1 MEEKFPLEL
10 EPTCIEEEEEDARA
24 DHEFYETIEAPKFVD
39 FTRPN
44 HFCPDDRYW
53 FCSRLGCNQKHEEEM
68 DSEAIYKD
76 FVLRVM
82 AARSP
87 NVRFRRALTRKPPSD
102 SKKCP
107 MSAPPKPSKS
117 RIPRLALVSS
127 ISKKLIDDIE
137 KNKTRPATIKPAIT
151 PKARV
156 KHVSAKYMTSPR
168 KKNAGSPKLKAFQS
182 VKNPKKSSITLQKN
196 RVVAKALLFSSPK
209 KGVKAK
215 TLESG
220 TPVTKLCEGIKK
232 LAINSEKK
240 GNAEKSYK
248 ASTSVRKFLPSNTP
262 SKLPGVASSK
272 AKTLKTVVEHDK
284 KHDDSAFNEAR
295 SGEDSSDMEIEDK
308 SGIEEKSDKRPL
320 IAGNRDGTSSG
331 ILTTELSCVPDSEDQ
346 SSKKQNATAFQ
357 ELNPTAQS
365 KGNKS
370 YTTEDDI
377 ENKDPG
383 VVVGNREGNDD
394 KENALITNDDRN
406 VNENNLNKDGVPIKS
421 KVKKIQKLQTG
432 DKTLGDNCPAVI
444 TQGVKYKKLKPT
456 NPKPFR
462 LRTDERGILK
472 EATLERKVNSHENS
486 TTTSE
491 NSQNTENGVATAK
504 EKAGK
509 KVEDRTLKKVQ
520 FIPIKS
526 KYKKTSKEGE
536 PLSRGTVPSENATKR
551 VKSSFLRPLR
561 ETTCQVKPRGLIE
574 TEESSKTMS
583 APKESRSR
591 REPKEVATH
600 KLASLRRKQATVPRE
615 PKFHTLNA
623 HKSCTRNIQQ

>member
-1 MEEKFPLEL
+1 MEEKFGVEL
-10 EPTCIEEEEEDARA
+10 EASCIEEEDARA

-68 DSEAIYKD
+68 DSEAIYKA

-82 AARSP
+82 SARSP
-87 NVRFRRALTRKPPSD
+87 NVRFRRALTRKPLSD

-107 MSAPPKPSKS
+107 ASAPPKSSKS

-127 ISKKLIDDIE
+127 ISKKLIGDLE
-137 KNKTRPATIKPAIT
+137 KNKIRPATIKPALT

-156 KHVSAKYMTSPR
+156 KHVPAKYMTSPR

-182 VKNPKKSSITLQKN
+182 VRNINKSSITLQKN

-240 GNAEKSYK
+240 GNAERAFKG
-248 ASTSVRKFLPSNTP
+248 STSVRKCLPSNTP
-262 SKLPGVASSK
+262 SKLPSVACK
-272 AKTLKTVVEHDK
+272 AKTLKTVFQHDK
-284 KHDDSAFNEAR
+284 KRDDSALNEAR
-295 SGEDSSDMEIEDK
+295 SGEDSSDMEID
-308 SGIEEKSDKRPL
+308 EKSDKRPFT
-320 IAGNRDGTSSG
+320 AGSRDGISSG
-331 ILTTELSCVPDSEDQ
+331 IVTTELSCVPDSEDW
-346 SSKKQNATAFQ
+346 SSKQQNDTAFQ
-357 ELNPTAQS
+357 EINPTVQS
-365 KGNKS
+365 KENKS

-383 VVVGNREGNDD
+383 LVVGKLEDNDD
-394 KENALITNDDRN
+394 KENTNDDRN
-406 VNENNLNKDGVPIKS
+406 VNGSNLNRDGVPIKS
-421 KVKKIQKLQTG
+421 KVKKVHKLQTG
-432 DKTLGDNCPAVI
+432 GKTLGDNCPAII
-444 TQGVKYKKLKPT
+444 THGVKYKKLKPT

-472 EATLERKVNSHENS
+472 EATLERKANSHENS

-491 NSQNTENGVATAK
+491 NSQYTENGVATAK

-509 KVEDRTLKKVQ
+509 KVEDKTLKKVQ

-526 KYKKTSKEGE
+526 KYKTTAKEGE
-536 PLSRGTVPSENATKR
+536 PLSDRGTVQSSENTTKR
-551 VKSSFLRPLR
+551 IKPSSFLR
-561 ETTCQVKPRGLIE
+561 ETRCQGKPRGLTV
-574 TEESSKTMS
+574 TEESSKTLS
-583 APKESRSR
+583 ATKKSRSR
-591 REPKEVATH
+591 HEPKEVAVQTDNVSEAH
-600 KLASLRRKQATVPRE
+600 KLASQRRKQATVPRG